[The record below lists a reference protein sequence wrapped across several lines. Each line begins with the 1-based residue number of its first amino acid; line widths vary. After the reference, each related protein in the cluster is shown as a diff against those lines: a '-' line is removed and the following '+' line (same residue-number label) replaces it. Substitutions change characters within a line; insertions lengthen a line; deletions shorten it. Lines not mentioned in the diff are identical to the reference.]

1 MREVSHDF
9 EGLREY
15 AYAQLASGSAR
26 PSGQGP
32 GGPGIP
38 AAYAAWLAFLFELEA
53 AVRANPELRG
63 RLRADTARG
72 LAAVEQAR
80 MRFLA
85 ERKPCPRCGALTI
98 SSFICEHCGARLGG
112 QARLGSSSK
121 GQTR

>member
-1 MREVSHDF
+1 MREVSQDL

-26 PSGQGP
+26 PSAQEP

-63 RLRADTARG
+63 HLRADTARG

-80 MRFLA
+80 TRFLA
-85 ERKPCPRCGALTI
+85 ERKPCPRCGGLTI
-98 SSFICEHCGARLGG
+98 SSFICEHCGARLE
-112 QARLGSSSK
+112 SSSK